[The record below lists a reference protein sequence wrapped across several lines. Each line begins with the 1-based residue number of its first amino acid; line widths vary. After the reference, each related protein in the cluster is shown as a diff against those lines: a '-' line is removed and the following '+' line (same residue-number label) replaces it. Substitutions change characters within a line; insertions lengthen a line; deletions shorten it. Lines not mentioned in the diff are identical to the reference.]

1 MRCSAIKRAAALRE
15 LADLGCHKAK
25 AAELMGVSRN
35 LVSRIC
41 RDYSVDMP
49 HGIDNP
55 ERKEARANLIR
66 SMLRRGM
73 SRVAVAQRLGLCRSR
88 VSQMLVE
95 YGIDLP
101 PRQGRR
107 RSHLTLRRVAALREM
122 ATLGTSQTGAA
133 VLFSMEPASIGR
145 ICRVYGVKMP
155 HHRSKAEARIS
166 RLILRDFGKPG
177 ITLSVMAERYQASRN
192 SIDVTVH
199 RLRKEGKLPP
209 VQERC

>member
-1 MRCSAIKRAAALRE
+1 MRSSAIKRAAALRE

-35 LVSRIC
+35 LISRIC
-41 RDYSVDMP
+41 RDHSVDMP
-49 HGIDNP
+49 LGIDNP

-73 SRVAVAQRLGLCRSR
+73 SRVAVAKRLGVCRSR

-95 YGIDLP
+95 YEIDRP

-122 ATLGTSQTGAA
+122 ATLDRSQNQAA
-133 VLFSMEPASIGR
+133 ILFSMEPSSISQLCKTHG
-145 ICRVYGVKMP
+145 IKMSDQ
-155 HHRSKAEARIS
+155 RRKRNSGLRK
-166 RLILRDFGKPG
+166 LILRDFGKPG
-177 ITLSVMAERYQASRN
+177 VTNSTMSERYGMTPG
-192 SIDVTVH
+192 SISVAIH
-199 RLRKEGKLPP
+199 HLRKEGKLPP
-209 VQERC
+209 VQQRC